1 MADVDGAEAGG
12 RVERGLEGEDAEE
25 QVEGAGD
32 AFDAAA
38 APDPDLGGNVVGG
51 ANAQGLDA
59 LGQGDIKGVVVEGD
73 EQVGAPFG
81 GQGDHIGQDAFVE
94 ANLGEDLDDAHGGEG
109 IGVIKE
115 LGTLGAER
123 VAPHAADVE
132 FAAGEA
138 LAQGADEGAAVHVAG
153 DFPGGNH
160 DFEGRG
166 AHSARRVTIR
176 SGALTPPWVT

>member
-12 RVERGLEGEDAEE
+12 RVERGFEGEDAEE
-25 QVEGAGD
+25 EVEGAGD
-32 AFDAAA
+32 ALDAAA
-38 APDPDLGGNVVGG
+38 APDPDLGGDVVGG
-51 ANAQGLDA
+51 ADAQGLDA
-59 LGQGDIKGVVVEGD
+59 LGQGDVEGVVVESD
-73 EQVGAPFG
+73 EQVGTPLG
-81 GQGDHIGQDAFVE
+81 GQRDHVGQDALVE
-94 ANLGEDLDDAHGGEG
+94 ANLGEDLDDAHGTEG
-109 IGVIKE
+109 IGVVEK
-115 LGTLGAER
+115 LGALGAKR

-138 LAQGADEGAAVHVAG
+138 LAQGADEGATVHVAG

-166 AHSARRVTIR
+166 AHSARRVTMR